1 MIKVKYF
8 ASLRTIA
15 GKEEDRFDL
24 GSKTTVLKLSEA
36 IGKTL
41 PSIGKMMREK
51 KIMISVNYDV
61 VTPEAVVNDGDEVA
75 LLPPFSGGTN

>member
-8 ASLRTIA
+8 ATLRSIA

-24 GSKTTVLKLSEA
+24 GGKTTVLKLSEA
-36 IGKTL
+36 ISKTS
-41 PSIGKMMREK
+41 PVIGEMIREK
-51 KIMISVNYDV
+51 KVMVSVNHEV
-61 VTPEAVVNDGDEVA
+61 VRLDDVVNDGDEVA